1 MNPSHSNYPTMN
13 PTLPHYRNSKQR
25 LTTNLGGSGFIAAH
39 VLDILLEHGHEVIT
53 TVRSEEKAKKIKDA
67 HPKASIDFR
76 IVEDIAQPNAFDEAV
91 KSLPGLEAVIHTASP
106 FHFNVTDTK
115 KDLLDPAIIGTTGIL
130 KAIKAYAP
138 SVKHVVITS
147 SFASIIDGSKGTRPG
162 HTYSEADWNPVTLEE
177 AVQNPSNGYRASKTF
192 AEKAAW
198 EFVEK
203 EKPNFTVATLCPPLV
218 LGPIVHYLNSL
229 DGLNTSNQR
238 VRNLITGQNKKEIP
252 DTGTYI
258 WVDVRDLALAHV
270 KAIEIPEAANK
281 RFFITAGYF
290 TNKEVSEIIRK
301 NFPEYEKEL
310 PGKDVKGGD
319 YPEGGL
325 YKYDNSRTVEVLGI
339 KFRTLEESIVDLV
352 KSLKSVG
359 A

>member
-1 MNPSHSNYPTMN
+1 MKV
-13 PTLPHYRNSKQR
+13 L
-25 LTTNLGGSGFIAAH
+25 LTGGSGFIAAH

-53 TVRSEEKAKKIKDA
+53 TVRSQSKADAIKSA
-67 HPKASIDFR
+67 HPNIPTSKLDFR
-76 IVEDIAQPNAFDEAV
+76 IVEDIAQENAFDKAV
-91 KSLPGLEAVIHTASP
+91 QSLPDLEAVIHTASP

-130 KAIKAYAP
+130 KAIKNHVP
-138 SVKHVVITS
+138 TVKRVVITS

-162 HTYSEADWNPVTLEE
+162 YTYSEKDWNPVTLEE
-177 AVQNPSNGYRASKTF
+177 AVQNPANGYRASKTF

-203 EKPNFTVATLCPPLV
+203 EKPNFTVSTMCPPLV

-238 VRNLITGQNKKEIP
+238 VRNLITGQCKKEIP

-258 WVDVRDLALAHV
+258 WVDVRNLALCHV
-270 KAIEIPEAANK
+270 KAIEVAEAAQK

-290 TNKEVSEIIRK
+290 SNKEICEIVRK
-301 NFPEYEKEL
+301 NFPEYKNEL
-310 PGKDVKGGD
+310 PGEEVKGGD

-325 YKYDNSRTVEVLGI
+325 YKFDNSRTTEVLGI
-339 KFRTLEESIVDLV
+339 KFRGLEESIVDLV